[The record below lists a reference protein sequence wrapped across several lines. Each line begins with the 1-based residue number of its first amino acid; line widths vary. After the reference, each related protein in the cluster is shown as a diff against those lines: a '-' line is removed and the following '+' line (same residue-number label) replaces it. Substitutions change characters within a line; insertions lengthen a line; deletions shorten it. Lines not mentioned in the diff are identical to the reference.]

1 MAQFNAY
8 QTFAYTVK
16 YGNTKPRVKHLF
28 WAVYY
33 GTNQI
38 TTPLS
43 YAICVN
49 KLKEYKTM
57 GVQFPDKNK
66 FAIKPAY

>member
-1 MAQFNAY
+1 MQSNWQNLNYIA
-8 QTFAYTVK
+8 K

-28 WAVYY
+28 WAVHY
-33 GTNQI
+33 GTTQI